1 MLLNL
6 FERPFTDN
14 TNEGGQRLQRR
25 SYFLKFFPVCQK
37 ERSPGLS
44 GAPLLP
50 IIPYDCASN
59 LQNGHAIS
67 RILTTPTY
75 RIDLSI
81 PKYHPGAHRAP
92 QRNPI
97 SIFPS
102 PSSPRTPHHPHPEP
116 WRGTLERT
124 RARQHL
130 LHILAR
136 TLPFPTHSAAKQMA
150 HAGAGFPPRR
160 PVPGGR
166 DGVWE
171 QAGAPAHG
179 HKKRALEH
187 IQDP

>member
-1 MLLNL
+1 MIRTFPECFDRFLNL
-6 FERPFTDN
+6 
-14 TNEGGQRLQRR
+14 G
-25 SYFLKFFPVCQK
+25 
-37 ERSPGLS
+37 
-44 GAPLLP
+44 
-50 IIPYDCASN
+50 IIPSNSAKSRNNSNYAEILCASN

-102 PSSPRTPHHPHPEP
+102 PSSPRTPHHPPPEP